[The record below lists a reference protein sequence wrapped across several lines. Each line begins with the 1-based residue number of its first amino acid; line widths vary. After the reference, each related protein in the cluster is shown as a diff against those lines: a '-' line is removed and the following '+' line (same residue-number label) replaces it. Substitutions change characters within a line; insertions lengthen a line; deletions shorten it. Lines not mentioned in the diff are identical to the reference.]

1 VTAKSSS
8 RGPEVLL
15 TPAILALSLG
25 SLLICGMLCYAASFG
40 AVILRDWDLH
50 SGSEL
55 QLRLERRTYLISTLV
70 GVALIFQFLS
80 FFLFIYTAD
89 RLAPYFTG
97 AMCAAG
103 SLNANGWGYPVL
115 VLKLLTLIL
124 AGLWLIINWADNGGY
139 DYPLIRVKYRLLLG
153 LAPLVVAEAAAQ
165 WLYFWDL
172 RPNII
177 TSCCGSLFSA
187 SGESLGAEVLALPPI
202 PMLIAGFLSLG
213 AVLAAGLWF
222 FFTGKGGYLLAG
234 LSLTAFIV
242 AGLACITAVSLYIY
256 ELPTHHCP
264 FCFLQ
269 WEYWFVG
276 YPIYLALLVG
286 VLGGVGA
293 GLLSLFRDRESLAA
307 SLPALQNRL
316 ALAAIVGFGVFGL
329 IAIYQVVTSHLIM
342 S

>member
-1 VTAKSSS
+1 
-8 RGPEVLL
+8 VLL

-25 SLLICGMLCYAASFG
+25 SLLIGGMLCYAAFFG
-40 AVILRDWDLH
+40 GVILRHWDLN

-103 SLNANGWGYPVL
+103 SLNANHWGYPVL
-115 VLKLLTLIL
+115 VLKLVTLIL
-124 AGLWLIINWADNGGY
+124 AGLWLIMNRADNGGY
-139 DYPLIRVKYRLLLG
+139 DYPLIRVKYRFLLG
-153 LAPLVVAEAAAQ
+153 LTPLLVLEGVAQ
-165 WLYFWDL
+165 WLYFWYL
-172 RPNII
+172 KPNII

-187 SGESLGAEVLALPPI
+187 SGESLGAEVLSLPPL

-213 AVLAAGLWF
+213 AALAAGLWF
-222 FFTGKGGYLLAG
+222 ISTGKGGYLLAG

-269 WEYWFVG
+269 GEYGFVG
-276 YPIYLALLVG
+276 YPIYLSLLVG
-286 VLGGVGA
+286 VLGGMGA
-293 GLLSLFRDRESLAA
+293 GLLTPFRSRKSLAEC
-307 SLPALQNRL
+307 LPALQSRL
-316 ALAAIVGFGVFGL
+316 ALASILGFGLFTL
-329 IAIYQVVTSHLIM
+329 IAVYQVITSNLVL